1 MIDLL
6 KSDGI
11 FFCIYSGG
19 WQEWVPGFMCGRS
32 IKGSV
37 VGIIGCGKIGTS
49 IAEKLI
55 NFKVSQLL
63 YTSRSE
69 KPDGKYL
76 PISTALL
83 LTDILCI

>member
-6 KSDGI
+6 KAMGI
-11 FFCIYSGG
+11 FFYMHIYSGG
-19 WQEWVPGFMCGRS
+19 WKEWTPEWMCGRT
-32 IKGSV
+32 IKGST
-37 VGIIGCGKIGTS
+37 VGILGCGRIGTS

-69 KPDGKYL
+69 KPEGK
-76 PISTALL
+76 
-83 LTDILCI
+83 